1 MNKLECTLSRNGS
14 RKCRERKGKRKRKRN
29 TGMMMMMVM
38 MRMMTICITHPRNT
52 MTTAKLT
59 PSSGP
64 PEGSSG
70 KLTRRVTR
78 K

>member
-1 MNKLECTLSRNGS
+1 
-14 RKCRERKGKRKRKRN
+14 
-29 TGMMMMMVM
+29 MMMTM
-38 MRMMTICITHPRNT
+38 MRMMMRHSTHPKTT

-64 PEGSSG
+64 PERSSG
-70 KLTRRVTR
+70 KPTRRATR